1 MLTFCWLAG
10 CCKNT
15 EQGGLQLSLQSQAH
29 LPHDFFFIFIKHI
42 IYFKIIKIVNPRNH
56 KTKVVLIM
64 PAKLVCSSEKKKGY
78 IIPEELKILL
88 SAEVLSYSQN
98 ECSNNSRSTCS
109 LVKVEENFLK
119 GFFI

>member
-1 MLTFCWLAG
+1 
-10 CCKNT
+10 
-15 EQGGLQLSLQSQAH
+15 
-29 LPHDFFFIFIKHI
+29 
-42 IYFKIIKIVNPRNH
+42 
-56 KTKVVLIM
+56 M

-88 SAEVLSYSQN
+88 SAEVVSYSQM

-119 GFFI
+119 GFSI